1 MKSEVPDYWDNYDRE
16 GPRYRTDGTPLHRK
30 CLPGLWMTPE
40 QHADFLEKKDDPEWC
55 FEDDFELMW
64 NGYCMTDEEAAA
76 ETARYEAEKAS
87 LLFSATAI

>member
-1 MKSEVPDYWDNYDRE
+1 MKSEVPDYWDSYDKE

-76 ETARYEAEKAS
+76 ETARYECEKAS